1 MKLLIQNMTEFK
13 IATVDKGASTE
24 ITREKFSL
32 DQQGITN
39 WLRSKNIIT
48 DNETLS
54 NFQDLMPW
62 TRTGGETYCTSF
74 EFSTD
79 KQTKQIFIKA
89 IVTTSPEKSLLDWTR
104 RREILM
110 RNGIAVSHWYHH
122 SDASIIEDFYPNT
135 SNAVDFE
142 KILFIGHKL
151 DQLGFATLKFSD
163 DIRADK
169 NGSPFFIDF
178 GFDLG
183 EPSDSSKTSAKGYLL
198 LQFPDRQNQINKFY
212 E

>member
-1 MKLLIQNMTEFK
+1 MTDFK
-13 IATVDKGASTE
+13 IVTVEKGASTE
-24 ITREKFSL
+24 IIKDNFSL

-39 WLRSKNIIT
+39 WLKNRNIIS
-48 DNETLS
+48 DNEILS
-54 NFQDLMPW
+54 NFQDIMPW
-62 TRTGGETYCTSF
+62 TRTGGETYCSSF

-79 KQTKQIFIKA
+79 IQSKQILIKA
-89 IVTTSPEKSLLDWTR
+89 IVTTSPEKSLLDWAR

-122 SDASIIEDFYPNT
+122 SAATIFEDFYPNT
-135 SNAVDFE
+135 SSDVDFD
-142 KILFIGHKL
+142 KVLSIGHKL

-163 DIRADK
+163 DLRADK
-169 NGSPFFIDF
+169 EGNPFFIDF

-183 EPSDSSKTSAKGYLL
+183 EPSETVKMSAKEYLL
-198 LQFPDRQNQINKFY
+198 RQFPDKQNEINKVY